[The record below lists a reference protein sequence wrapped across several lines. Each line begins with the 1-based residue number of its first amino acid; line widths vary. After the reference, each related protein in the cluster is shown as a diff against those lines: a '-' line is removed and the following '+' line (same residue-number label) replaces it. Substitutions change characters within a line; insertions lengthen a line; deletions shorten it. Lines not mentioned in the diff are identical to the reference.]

1 MKPSLT
7 KARIKLLL
15 NMVRKEIAK
24 EELEV
29 AKRRVDQIE
38 SMSRGRPVQYTPAL
52 RDLRATFVWL
62 ENQLGKRSGYIQ

>member
-29 AKRRVDQIE
+29 ARRRVEQIE
-38 SMSRGRPVQYTPAL
+38 SMSRGRPFQFTPAL
-52 RDLRATFVWL
+52 RDLRATYVWL
-62 ENQLGKRSGYIQ
+62 ENQLDKREGYVK

>member
-7 KARIKLLL
+7 KSRIKLLL

-29 AKRRVDQIE
+29 ARRRVEQIE
-38 SMSRGRPVQYTPAL
+38 SMSRGRPFQFTPAL

-62 ENQLGKRSGYIQ
+62 ENQLDKREGSVK